1 MEYKCYKSAY
11 YNSEDN
17 ITNYESAGDREM
29 GNRLSSFLM
38 E

>member
-29 GNRLSSFLM
+29 RNRLSSFLM